1 MILGCCPYLWL
12 VSSASSSSASSSSA
26 RRTTSY
32 RIEIHDNN
40 FNVRND
46 YVGWMINKD
55 PVKDVFASLSL
66 EHDTKGR
73 NGDEKMYDVYA
84 TRMPRGGGGGVYYDD
99 YDYDEYDDDDDEED
113 YDEYDDDDEVYDN
126 EDEYEY
132 DDEYD
137 YKDERYPRRMS
148 NPRAH
153 TPSSSSSSSSHRIQ
167 QQRRRRGTNNA
178 LASITSTTKT
188 IGSKTA
194 GLAVSTVRESTKV
207 AMNLASPKRVQLRHV
222 AGMWRFD
229 QVVSYAKGKGRR
241 EGDEILCAANIEMDA
256 RGKCFTTYEGKKVDS
271 EYNFI
276 ERAWPRF
283 CTIEFTA
290 KAFQGPHDKEPVAMF
305 YKGHFTRKVMDRS
318 VIKIEGKIYAL
329 RGRGMFQKKVCVGTF
344 VARKRLGRI
353 AKNEPNIEILDQQK
367 ASSKDKNEAPA
378 DDQYDLYDEYESYEY
393 ED

>member
-1 MILGCCPYLWL
+1 MILGCCPYLCL
-12 VSSASSSSASSSSA
+12 ASASSSS
-26 RRTTSY
+26 SY
-32 RIEIHDNN
+32 RIEVHDNN

-46 YVGWMINKD
+46 AVGWMINND
-55 PVKDVFASLSL
+55 HVKDVLALISFK
-66 EHDTKGR
+66 HDTEGR
-73 NGDEKMYDVYA
+73 NGDKKMYDVYV
-84 TRMPRGGGGGVYYDD
+84 TRMPRGGGGVYNDD
-99 YDYDEYDDDDDEED
+99 YDYEDEED
-113 YDEYDDDDEVYDN
+113 YDEYDDDEVYDN
-126 EDEYEY
+126 EDVYDE
-132 DDEYD
+132 DDEDD

-153 TPSSSSSSSSHRIQ
+153 IPSSSSSSHRIQ
-167 QQRRRRGTNNA
+167 QQRKRRSNNNA

-229 QVVSYAKGKGRR
+229 QVVSYTKGKGRR

-271 EYNFI
+271 DYNFI

-344 VARKRLGRI
+344 VARKRLGRL
-353 AKNEPNIEILDQQK
+353 AKDEPNIEILDQQK
-367 ASSKDKNEAPA
+367 VSSKDKNEARV
-378 DDQYDLYDEYESYEY
+378 DDQYDLYDEYESYDY